1 MIVNKKSLVRKNQ
14 DKSCDKVLLKMLT
27 FLQSPLISVKCW
39 VVICDQHLHLVSPAQ
54 CDCQVYNF
62 RNLRLIS
69 QVRHSAG
76 ANLYTCANCQ
86 VHCALADSHQMS
98 PVSGTYIQVQIVRY
112 IVPWQMSQLMICL
125 SKMKLVTGI
134 LAASITTLEI
144 KLVCFIHIN
153 NVNVLHLSKI
163 SKCHRRGN

>member
-1 MIVNKKSLVRKNQ
+1 MLKKCTFLRYGFP
-14 DKSCDKVLLKMLT
+14 KVLLKMLT

-69 QVRHSAG
+69 QVHHSAG
-76 ANLYTCANCQ
+76 ANLYTCANSRA
-86 VHCALADSHQMS
+86 HCALADLHQMS

-112 IVPWQMSQLMICL
+112 NCAVAD
-125 SKMKLVTGI
+125 V
-134 LAASITTLEI
+134 SIDDMFVEDEAGD
-144 KLVCFIHIN
+144 
-153 NVNVLHLSKI
+153 
-163 SKCHRRGN
+163 GNSGR